1 MPSPLGGVRSVEVSA
16 RAAELVQRMQPRAAP
31 HAGAAGMAGASGFD
45 RRVRISVP
53 SALGTTIRIVGDL
66 NHWQPDGVPL
76 APIPGLARDFVG
88 IDLPAHGPLR
98 YRLMVDGKSMLDPVN
113 PVVTEGPDGQPASMI
128 TIDRVPVQ
136 PSMVPNTPGG
146 DTARRPL

>member
-1 MPSPLGGVRSVEVSA
+1 
-16 RAAELVQRMQPRAAP
+16 
-31 HAGAAGMAGASGFD
+31 MAGASGFD